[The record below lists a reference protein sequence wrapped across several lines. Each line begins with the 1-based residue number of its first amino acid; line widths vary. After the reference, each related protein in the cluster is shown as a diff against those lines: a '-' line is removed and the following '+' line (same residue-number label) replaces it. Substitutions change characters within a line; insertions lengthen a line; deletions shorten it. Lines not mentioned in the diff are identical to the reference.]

1 MHFIKTLT
9 ALAGGIFLCA
19 LISIYGC
26 DNSKDCPGFSEYLTP
41 YIPNQSRMVFHN
53 SDGDSLIIR
62 TDVYSKTE
70 PHTEKRN
77 VLSVGG
83 SGSKPYCRSL
93 CTQTSSL
100 LSSDA
105 NQIHYSIEIDN
116 ELDLCS
122 LSVSI
127 SSALPSNDYFF
138 SSVPFTASESL
149 FGDTLRLTNYTS
161 TTDPRFS
168 EVVIVYGRGIISITD
183 DLQNC
188 IWSR

>member
-1 MHFIKTLT
+1 MHFKKTLT
-9 ALAGGIFLCA
+9 ALFGVIFLCA
-19 LISIYGC
+19 LLSIYSC
-26 DNSKDCPGFSEYLTP
+26 NNSKDCPGFSEYLTP
-41 YIPNQSRMVFHN
+41 YIPNQSQMVFYN
-53 SDGDSLIIR
+53 SDGDSLTIR

-77 VLSVGG
+77 VLSEGG

-93 CTQTSSL
+93 CTQSSSM

-105 NQIHYSIEIDN
+105 NQINYSIEIDH

-138 SSVPFTASESL
+138 NSVPFTTSESL
-149 FGDTLRLTNYTS
+149 FGDTLRLTNYTP

-183 DLQNC
+183 DVENC
-188 IWSR
+188 VWSR